1 MKVRG
6 RTVASNPQHSLTDII
21 KPPEEKPGLFYAKLV
36 LNRRKN
42 CGIRGIKGG
51 DFMRYV
57 IKETLC
63 GQVRGADT
71 QKGYFHFQNIPY
83 AKAER

>member
-1 MKVRG
+1 
-6 RTVASNPQHSLTDII
+6 
-21 KPPEEKPGLFYAKLV
+21 
-36 LNRRKN
+36 
-42 CGIRGIKGG
+42 
-51 DFMRYV
+51 MRYV